1 MLTKQH
7 NDLHI
12 KPSAQSFWMPFKH
25 NLHNF
30 FLLGVL
36 FGLLFPMAAMALLL
50 SQSNEW
56 TLQQILIIHYER
68 PLLWV
73 IETAPL
79 FLGLAGAFGGH
90 QFDQKEQYHLKM
102 DNLNQRNKRLAKQ
115 LEVILSS
122 SLNAIIIADKASH
135 ILTFNSSAHDIFGFE
150 PEDVIGKNLTNT
162 IIPEQFR
169 DMHVRGLKKHLETG
183 PHNVFNKRIEI
194 EGLHQQGHCFPVEM
208 EIIPIIDQENT
219 TFCAFIRDITER
231 NHQQAALKVAT
242 DDLKKANERL
252 IREKKSIKQKIEQR
266 TKELK
271 IAKVSA
277 EKSEKIKSV
286 FLANMS
292 HEIRTPMNAIIGMTH
307 LALQTDLSEKQFNY
321 IKKAS
326 HSANN
331 LLYLINDILDFT
343 KIEEGT
349 FELEDCEFNIQSVIE
364 HLTNTTLFLA
374 EKKAIKTSITID
386 RHIPVTLYGD
396 PLRIGQILINLVS
409 NAIKFSPENA
419 TISISLTL
427 VTLEDSRVK
436 IQGSVTDPGIGMTQD
451 QINSLFQSFVQV
463 DYSSNRKFE
472 GTGLGLAICR
482 KLTNLMNG
490 EIWVES
496 KPNQGSTFSFT
507 LWLKPGQRLER
518 RADPS
523 HKNMDSLQYNK
534 STFNQLKGRKILLA
548 EDNDIN
554 QEIALELLDQVGTD
568 TTVANNGQEAIDCYN
583 TQSFDL
589 ILMDIQMPIM
599 NGYQACEAIR
609 LMPNGKT
616 IPIIA
621 MTANVMSEQR
631 MLARNAGMND
641 FIYKPI
647 IAHTMFKTI
656 QKWINTANIGTPKK
670 MTESKSTTPF
680 DLYGIDTSFG
690 LELLQ
695 NNTTLYRRLLLKLRD
710 RLETFTSEFYALEN
724 DTEAQERHAHTLKGV
739 AANLGAKS
747 ISKAAGVL
755 ELACKNNTSQQDI
768 ADQLTKMEALIPPV
782 LQGLN
787 QLSDAFKRTKDND

>member
-1 MLTKQH
+1 MSAYK
-7 NDLHI
+7 
-12 KPSAQSFWMPFKH
+12 KPSAQPFWMPFKH

-36 FGLLFPMAAMALLL
+36 FGLLFPMGAMALLL

-56 TLQQILIIHYER
+56 TLQQFLIIHCER

-90 QFDQKEQYHLKM
+90 QFDQKEKLNIETN
-102 DNLNQRNKRLAKQ
+102 NLNQLNKRLAKQ

-122 SLNAIIIADKASH
+122 SLNAIIIADKASN

-169 DMHVRGLKKHLETG
+169 DMHVRGLKKHLETR

-231 NHQQAALKVAT
+231 NHQQAALKEAT

-252 IREKKSIKQKIEQR
+252 IQEKKSIEQKIEQR

-349 FELEDCEFNIQSVIE
+349 FELEYCEFNIQSVIE

-374 EKKAIKTSITID
+374 DKKGIKISFTID
-386 RHIPVTLYGD
+386 QNIPVTLHGD
-396 PLRIGQILINLVS
+396 PLRIGQIFINLVS
-409 NAIKFSPENA
+409 NAIKFSPDYSN
-419 TISISLTL
+419 ISVSLAL
-427 VTLEDSRVK
+427 ITLEDSRVK

-463 DYSSNRKFE
+463 DYSSTRKFE
-472 GTGLGLAICR
+472 GTGLGLAICK
-482 KLTNLMNG
+482 KLTKLMNG

-496 KPNQGSTFSFT
+496 KPNQGSTFSFN

-518 RADPS
+518 RVDPS
-523 HKNMDSLQYNK
+523 RKNRGSLQYNK

-554 QEIALELLDQVGTD
+554 QEIALELLDQAEIKVTL
-568 TTVANNGQEAIDCYN
+568 ANNGQEAVDCFN

-599 NGYQACEAIR
+599 NGYQACEVIR
-609 LMPNGKT
+609 DMPNGKT

-631 MLARNAGMND
+631 LLARNAGMND

-647 IAHTMFKTI
+647 IANKMFNTI
-656 QKWINTANIGTPKK
+656 QKWINTANIGAPKE
-670 MTESKSTTPF
+670 MTESKSTTTPF
-680 DLYGIDTSFG
+680 ELYDIDTSFG

-695 NNTTLYRRLLLKLRD
+695 GNTTLYRRLLLKLRD

-747 ISKAAGVL
+747 ISEAAGVL
-755 ELACKNNTSQQDI
+755 ESACKNNTGQKAI
-768 ADQLTKMEALIPPV
+768 NDQLTQLEGLMIPV
-782 LQGLN
+782 LQGLKK
-787 QLSDAFKRTKDND
+787 LDDA